1 MVQGPPVVGRWIGLD
16 ISSTTS
22 GWAVVD
28 SPSTGPV
35 LVASGIIRMSRKPKD
50 SIGLRLERL
59 FEGLVEIMRTHRPA
73 HVLLEGG
80 FCRHGTATRR
90 TSEARGVALLVLHGA
105 RLVVETVPPRA
116 VKLKIGGHGGA
127 DKDRMEKAV
136 RMICRG
142 CPATF
147 ASDDESDAV
156 ACALYGALI
165 LGPTVCPI

>member
-1 MVQGPPVVGRWIGLD
+1 MGASSPVAGRWIGLD

-28 SPSTGPV
+28 SPSAGPV

-59 FEGLVEIMRTHRPA
+59 FDSLVPVLKEYRPERA
-73 HVLLEGG
+73 TLEAGYLK
-80 FCRHGTATRR
+80 HGIAMLKIA
-90 TSEARGVALLVLHGA
+90 EARGVALLVCQGA
-105 RLVVETVPPRA
+105 GVAVDEIPPATVKKA
-116 VKLKIGGHGGA
+116 IGGHGNA
-127 DKDRMEKAV
+127 DKDRMESAV
-136 RMICRG
+136 RTICRG

-156 ACALYGALI
+156 SVALYGALI